1 MRGRLVICPTMLLRL
16 LSAASLLA
24 AAAVA
29 SPRPP
34 EEDAFRANAIEVDRK
49 SASPPLLAKK
59 NDVGSSAATSSES
72 CSLDATLASMTMGD
86 LERLIERF
94 AKLQGMTVSGVV
106 KQLYSALYSSIKRKV
121 ANEEGLSPMA
131 LEAIQE
137 LCLGGAGP
145 AYQLVPPHGPIFS
158 GLSSAF
164 MPNTEFAPLPPIRN
178 LRPPPGAK
186 LVVRNDGEDL
196 DASITVSPKMSLVE
210 ALRRADY
217 KLAED
222 TGRGSG
228 VLHLGFSATRACYI
242 VESVAGLRASP
253 ERAWKITISDRFG
266 KLVYEDICL
275 PGTDDL
281 VVQPRMKIVLTYV
294 EAKRKAQ

>member
-1 MRGRLVICPTMLLRL
+1 MLLRL
-16 LSAASLLA
+16 LSAACLVA

-34 EEDAFRANAIEVDRK
+34 EEEAFEVDRK
-49 SASPPLLAKK
+49 SPSTPLLAKK
-59 NDVGSSAATSSES
+59 GGVASSASDS

-86 LERLIERF
+86 MERLIERF

-121 ANEEGLSPMA
+121 AGEEGLSPMA

-164 MPNTEFAPLPPIRN
+164 MPNTDWPRTPAEEA
-178 LRPPPGAK
+178 
-186 LVVRNDGEDL
+186 
-196 DASITVSPKMSLVE
+196 AS
-210 ALRRADY
+210 
-217 KLAED
+217 
-222 TGRGSG
+222 
-228 VLHLGFSATRACYI
+228 LHLGFSATRACYI
-242 VESVAGLRASP
+242 VESVAGVRASP
-253 ERAWKITISDRFG
+253 ERAWKITIWDRFG
-266 KLVYEDICL
+266 KLVYDDICL
-275 PGTDDL
+275 PSKDDDL
-281 VVQPRMKIVLTYV
+281 VVQPRMKITLTYV
-294 EAKRKAQ
+294 ETKRKTQ

>member
-1 MRGRLVICPTMLLRL
+1 MLLRL
-16 LSAASLLA
+16 VAIVFLFATAAVGSPRPSEDAFQNEALEVDREAASLSLLSKDGGVA
-24 AAAVA
+24 A
-29 SPRPP
+29 
-34 EEDAFRANAIEVDRK
+34 D
-49 SASPPLLAKK
+49 
-59 NDVGSSAATSSES
+59 S
-72 CSLDATLASMTMGD
+72 CSLDSALASMTMGD
-86 LERLIERF
+86 MERLIERF
-94 AKLQGMTVSGVV
+94 AKLQGMTVSRVV
-106 KQLYSALYSSIKRKV
+106 KQLYSALYLSIKRKV
-121 ANEEGLSPMA
+121 ASEEGLSPVA
-131 LEAIQE
+131 LEAIHE

-164 MPNTEFAPLPPIRN
+164 MANTEFAPLPPIRN

-186 LVVRNDGEDL
+186 LRVLAGGAGEEL
-196 DASITVSPKMSLVE
+196 HASMIVSPKMSLVE

-217 KLAED
+217 MLAAD

-253 ERAWKITISDRFG
+253 ERAWKIAISDRFG

-275 PGTDDL
+275 PATDD
-281 VVQPRMKIVLTYV
+281 VVIQPRMTITLSYI

>member
-16 LSAASLLA
+16 LSAACLLA

-34 EEDAFRANAIEVDRK
+34 EEDAFRSNAIEVDPK
-49 SASPPLLAKK
+49 SASLAKK
-59 NDVGSSAATSSES
+59 NDVGGSSSAAMSSQS

-121 ANEEGLSPMA
+121 ASEEGLSPMA

-164 MPNTEFAPLPPIRN
+164 TPNTEFAPLPPIRN

-186 LVVRNDGEDL
+186 LVVQTDGEDL
-196 DASITVSPKMSLVE
+196 GASITVSPKMSLVE

-275 PGTDDL
+275 PSTDDL
-281 VVQPRMKIVLTYV
+281 VVQPRMTIILTYV
-294 EAKRKAQ
+294 EAKRKPQ